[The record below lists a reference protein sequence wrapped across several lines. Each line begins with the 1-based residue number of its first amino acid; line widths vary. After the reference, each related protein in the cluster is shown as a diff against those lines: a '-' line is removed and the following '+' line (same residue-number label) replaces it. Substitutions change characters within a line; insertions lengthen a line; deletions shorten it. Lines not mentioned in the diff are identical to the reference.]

1 MEVPR
6 ARVRSFFRHGFLV
19 GPVALAAVVLM
30 FSASQATAADTCSLA
45 GVKTWKAGAASNN
58 WFQASNWAP
67 SGVPIAGTHVC
78 IQNAP
83 PGGFVRIGTGTT
95 AIAASIESSQPITV
109 SSGGLRLNS
118 TAQGSSMHSTL
129 GLTGGATLGGA
140 GDLTVDGTFNWT
152 GDGSTVG
159 TADAGST
166 VVDGTLAISGTGNR
180 FLDGPHTLRV
190 NGTANWSGTADL
202 DVLDTT
208 LEVGPGGKLDAKSNR
223 TIVSSGGA
231 PLLNVLAGGTL
242 TKSAGA
248 GPTTIEIPVD
258 NNGTTNVGAG
268 TLSLGGGSPN
278 PDSGQW
284 SAVSGSVIDFS
295 NGTHTLAS
303 GSNFSGAGT
312 VRLSGGKLDFAGAT
326 STAAA
331 TTFNLTGGTLGGAGD
346 LTVGG
351 TFNWTGDGSRLG
363 DGTNTGSTT
372 IASGGTLAI
381 SGTGNRFL
389 DGPHTCVST
398 APPTGAAPSTSSTS
412 VRRSRSAR
420 VASSTRRATRPSST
434 REAPRSFMCSPGAL

>member
-1 MEVPR
+1 M
-6 ARVRSFFRHGFLV
+6 
-19 GPVALAAVVLM
+19 
-30 FSASQATAADTCSLA
+30 
-45 GVKTWKAGAASNN
+45 
-58 WFQASNWAP
+58 
-67 SGVPIAGTHVC
+67 
-78 IQNAP
+78 
-83 PGGFVRIGTGTT
+83 
-95 AIAASIESSQPITV
+95 
-109 SSGGLRLNS
+109 
-118 TAQGSSMHSTL
+118 
-129 GLTGGATLGGA
+129 
-140 GDLTVDGTFNWT
+140 
-152 GDGSTVG
+152 
-159 TADAGST
+159 
-166 VVDGTLAISGTGNR
+166 
-180 FLDGPHTLRV
+180 
-190 NGTANWSGTADL
+190 
-202 DVLDTT
+202 
-208 LEVGPGGKLDAKSNR
+208 
-223 TIVSSGGA
+223 
-231 PLLNVLAGGTL
+231 LAGGTL

-295 NGTHTLAS
+295 NGTYTLAY

-389 DGPHTCVST
+389 DGPHTLRVNGT
-398 APPTGAAPSTSSTS
+398 ANWSGTVDLFNFSSTIEVGS
-412 VRRSRSAR
+412 GGKLDAKSDQ
-420 VASSTRRATRPSST
+420 TIIHQ
-434 REAPRSFMCSPGAL
+434 EAPRSFMCSPGAL